1 MFKLIEEIRE
11 LINALYGQ
19 ELTVQQKA
27 ELMDTGKQH
36 CLALKQELE
45 LALQEEDNMI
55 PV

>member
-1 MFKLIEEIRE
+1 MFKLVEEIRE

-19 ELTVQQKA
+19 DLTVQQKA
-27 ELMDTGKQH
+27 EILDTGEEY
-36 CLALKQELE
+36 CIALKAELE